1 MSSRASL
8 QALSIAFIAV
18 AAAHR
23 PTINETIIE
32 LKIAVNTTISVHL
45 LSVILFINCQNSL
58 YFQCKHDIIERG
70 KGVNTMDF
78 DFQGLVNVL
87 ASPIISALT
96 ALTVNW
102 LTGRTN
108 RKMKIDQIR
117 MQRIE
122 KLYAPFYKRCL
133 QCFFPEST
141 LWNRRSIAGEF
152 QVLFSENIIYMS
164 QQSQKLFKDYYAA
177 FRDRFVSDSVSEQD
191 KQHYEE
197 CFIQLAKS
205 LQRDHKLLSRKLK
218 LEPPLELF

>member
-1 MSSRASL
+1 
-8 QALSIAFIAV
+8 
-18 AAAHR
+18 
-23 PTINETIIE
+23 
-32 LKIAVNTTISVHL
+32 
-45 LSVILFINCQNSL
+45 
-58 YFQCKHDIIERG
+58 
-70 KGVNTMDF
+70 MDF
-78 DFQGLVNVL
+78 DFQGLIKILIPPVISSLTTLVVL
-87 ASPIISALT
+87 NI
-96 ALTVNW
+96 
-102 LTGRTN
+102 TGRTN

-164 QQSQKLFKDYYAA
+164 QRSQKLFKDYYTA

>member
-1 MSSRASL
+1 M
-8 QALSIAFIAV
+8 
-18 AAAHR
+18 
-23 PTINETIIE
+23 
-32 LKIAVNTTISVHL
+32 
-45 LSVILFINCQNSL
+45 
-58 YFQCKHDIIERG
+58 Y
-70 KGVNTMDF
+70 F